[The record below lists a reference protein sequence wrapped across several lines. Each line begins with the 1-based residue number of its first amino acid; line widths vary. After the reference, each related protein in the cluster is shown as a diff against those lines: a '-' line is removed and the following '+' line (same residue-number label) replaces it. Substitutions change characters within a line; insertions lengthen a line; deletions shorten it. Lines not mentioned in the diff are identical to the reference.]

1 MYLILILLS
10 IAVHSVH
17 SQQPSDYTRNSV
29 YYAGQIMPTVPST
42 EQSSQDVL
50 KELGVDLSNEGRPN
64 SNILLNF
71 IVFFKTFIRTS
82 FFSLVCL
89 KFNAKCKLL
98 YSIWNIRGENPF
110 LKSAIAP
117 WVLLSVCF
125 FCFSDIKPKTCF
137 KNMSICIMYCKL
149 KRK

>member
-64 SNILLNF
+64 F
-71 IVFFKTFIRTS
+71 IKFHSVFKDIYQDFFFLTGLFKVQCKMQTSIFYLKHQGRKSFFKKCNSPLSTS
-82 FFSLVCL
+82 KDL
-89 KFNAKCKLL
+89 
-98 YSIWNIRGENPF
+98 
-110 LKSAIAP
+110 
-117 WVLLSVCF
+117 F
-125 FCFSDIKPKTCF
+125 FCFPDIKPKTCF

>member
-1 MYLILILLS
+1 MKEKYKMYLILILLS

-64 SNILLNF
+64 SNILSNF
-71 IVFFKTFIRTS
+71 IVFFRTFIRTS
-82 FFSLVCL
+82 FYSLH
-89 KFNAKCKLL
+89 
-98 YSIWNIRGENPF
+98 WN
-110 LKSAIAP
+110 
-117 WVLLSVCF
+117 V
-125 FCFSDIKPKTCF
+125 
-137 KNMSICIMYCKL
+137 
-149 KRK
+149 

>member
-50 KELGVDLSNEGRPN
+50 KELGVDLSNEGRPI
-64 SNILLNF
+64 SNIILNF
-71 IVFFKTFIRTS
+71 IVLFRTFIRTS

-89 KFNAKCKLL
+89 KFNAKCKIL

-117 WVLLSVCF
+117 WALLRICFVVFLTSFKKHVNLHHVLQTKKEVH
-125 FCFSDIKPKTCF
+125 I
-137 KNMSICIMYCKL
+137 
-149 KRK
+149 

>member
-71 IVFFKTFIRTS
+71 IVFFRTFIRTS
-82 FFSLVCL
+82 FFLTCL
-89 KFNAKCKLL
+89 FKVQCNIQN
-98 YSIWNIRGENPF
+98 SIFYLHIKRQNPF

-117 WVLLSVCF
+117 WVLLRICF
-125 FCFSDIKPKTCF
+125 VVFLTLNPKPVLQTCQLV
-137 KNMSICIMYCKL
+137 YCTAN
-149 KRK
+149 

>member
-71 IVFFKTFIRTS
+71 VVFLGILSGLLFSHWFVFK
-82 FFSLVCL
+82 
-89 KFNAKCKLL
+89 KFNAKCKIL

-117 WVLLSVCF
+117 WVLLRICF
-125 FCFSDIKPKTCF
+125 VVFLTSF
-137 KNMSICIMYCKL
+137 KKHVNLHHVLQTKKEVHI
-149 KRK
+149 

>member
-1 MYLILILLS
+1 MKEKYKMYLILILLS

-50 KELGVDLSNEGRPN
+50 KELGVDLSNEGRPY

-71 IVFFKTFIRTS
+71 IVFFRTFIRTS

-89 KFNAKCKLL
+89 NFNATCKIL
-98 YSIWNIRGENPF
+98 YSI
-110 LKSAIAP
+110 
-117 WVLLSVCF
+117 
-125 FCFSDIKPKTCF
+125 
-137 KNMSICIMYCKL
+137 
-149 KRK
+149 